1 MTDATQ
7 SSSTTGPTQA
17 GPAQAD
23 PSAPRL
29 PRVLQVLP
37 ALDVGG
43 GGVERGTLDIAE
55 ALAEAGA
62 QPVVASAGGRHVP
75 MLERRGAIHVTLPL
89 ASKNPLVTRR
99 NIGRLGRLIAEYDI
113 GLVHARSRAPAW
125 SALPAARRAGIPFVT
140 TFHGTY
146 NFGSGPLGMLK
157 HRYNS
162 VMVRG
167 DRVIANSW
175 FTADHI
181 RANYDIDE
189 ARLRIV
195 PRGIDVD
202 VFDPAMVSAPRII
215 DLARRW
221 QLPDGKSIVML
232 PGRLTR
238 WKGHSL
244 LIDALAELKAARAAL
259 DPGAPFEVLALLV
272 GSDQGRTGYRS
283 ELESAIAA
291 RGLAGQ
297 VQILGHCDDM
307 SAAYMMADVVVSAST
322 DPEAFGRV
330 VAEAQSMGRPVVVA
344 DHGGAAE
351 QVVSGETGWLFAP
364 GNAGSLARALDQALS
379 IAPAQ
384 RAAISAAAQA
394 HVRRHYT
401 RRGMC
406 AATLAI
412 YAELS
417 HAAAAA

>member
-1 MTDATQ
+1 MTDAEQ
-7 SSSTTGPTQA
+7 SSSMMA
-17 GPAQAD
+17 NAQAATG
-23 PSAPRL
+23 SAM

-37 ALDVGG
+37 ALEVGG
-43 GGVERGTLDIAE
+43 GGVERATLDIAE
-55 ALAEAGA
+55 ALADAGT

-75 MLERRGAIHVTLPL
+75 TLERRGAIHITLPL
-89 ASKNPLVTRR
+89 ASKNPLVIRR
-99 NIGRLGRLIAEYDI
+99 NIARLGRVIDEYGI
-113 GLVHARSRAPAW
+113 ELVHARSRAPAW
-125 SALPAARRAGIPFVT
+125 SALFAARRAGLPFVT

-146 NFGSGPLGMLK
+146 NFGTGPAGLLK
-157 HRYNS
+157 KKYNA

-181 RANYDIDE
+181 RANYDVPE
-189 ARLRIV
+189 ERLRIV

-202 VFDPAMVSAPRII
+202 VFDPAMVSAPRIVE
-215 DLARRW
+215 LARRW
-221 QLPDGKSIVML
+221 GLPDGKTVVML

-238 WKGHSL
+238 WKGHRMV
-244 LIDALAELKAARAAL
+244 IDALAELKALRAAR
-259 DPGAPFEVLALLV
+259 DPDAKFDVLTLFV
-272 GSDQGRTGYRS
+272 GSDQGRTGYRN

-291 RGLAGQ
+291 HGLAGQ
-297 VQILGHCDDM
+297 VQILGHCEDM

-322 DPEAFGRV
+322 DPEAFGRI

-351 QVVSGETGWLFAP
+351 QVLTGETGWLFAP
-364 GNAGSLARALDQALS
+364 GNVGSLVRALDQALS
-379 IAPAQ
+379 VAPEQ
-384 RAAISAAAQA
+384 RAAISLASQA

-412 YAELS
+412 YAELMQS
-417 HAAAAA
+417 AAAA

>member
-1 MTDATQ
+1 MTDPAQ
-7 SSSTTGPTQA
+7 SSSMAAVTQ
-17 GPAQAD
+17 GRQGGM
-23 PSAPRL
+23 

-37 ALDVGG
+37 SLEIGG
-43 GGVERGTLDIAE
+43 GGVERATLDIAE
-55 ALAEAGA
+55 ALVEAGSQA
-62 QPVVASAGGRHVP
+62 VVASAGGRHVP
-75 MLERRGAIHVTLPL
+75 TLERRGAIHITLPL
-89 ASKNPLVTRR
+89 ASKNPLVIRS
-99 NIGRLGRLIAEYDI
+99 NIARLGRLIAEYGI
-113 GLVHARSRAPAW
+113 ELVHARSRAPAW
-125 SALPAARRAGIPFVT
+125 SALFAARRAGVPLVT

-146 NFGSGPLGMLK
+146 NFGRGPAGLLK
-157 HRYNS
+157 KRYNS

-167 DRVIANSW
+167 DRVIANSS

-181 RANYDIDE
+181 RANYDVPE
-189 ARLRIV
+189 ERLRVV

-202 VFDPAMVSAPRII
+202 VFDPAMVSASRII

-221 QLPDGKSIVML
+221 QLPDGKTIVML

-244 LIDALAELKAARAAL
+244 LIDALAELKAARAAR
-259 DPGAPFEVLALLV
+259 DPGAPFDVLALLV
-272 GSDQGRTGYRS
+272 GSDQGRTAYRS

-322 DPEAFGRV
+322 DPEAFGRI

-351 QVVSGETGWLFAP
+351 QVLTGQTGWLFAP

-379 IAPAQ
+379 IAPEQ
-384 RAAISAAAQA
+384 RAAISAASQA

-406 AATLAI
+406 EATLAI
-412 YAELS
+412 YAELVRS
-417 HAAAAA
+417 AAAA

>member
-1 MTDATQ
+1 MNEAVQ
-7 SSSTTGPTQA
+7 SSDSGAAMQA
-17 GPAQAD
+17 GRPVAD
-23 PSAPRL
+23 APRL

-37 ALDVGG
+37 SLEVGG
-43 GGVERGTLDIAE
+43 GGVERAALDISE
-55 ALAEAGA
+55 ALVEAGT

-75 MLERRGAIHVTLPL
+75 TLERRGAIHVTLPL
-89 ASKNPLVTRR
+89 ASKNPLVIRR
-99 NIGRLGRLIAEYDI
+99 NIARLSRVIAEFDI

-125 SALPAARRAGIPFVT
+125 SALFAARQAGVPFVT

-146 NFGSGPLGMLK
+146 NFGKGAAGLLK
-157 HRYNS
+157 KRYNS

-175 FTADHI
+175 FTAGHI
-181 RANYDIDE
+181 RANYDVPE
-189 ARLRIV
+189 ERLRVV

-202 VFDPAMVSAPRII
+202 LFDPAMVSAPRII

-221 QLPDGKSIVML
+221 QLPDGKTIVML

-238 WKGHSL
+238 WKGHL
-244 LIDALAELKAARAAL
+244 LVVEALAELKAARAAR
-259 DPGAPFEVLALLV
+259 DPGAPFDVLALFV
-272 GSDQGRTGYRS
+272 GSDQGRTSYRN
-283 ELESAIAA
+283 EVEQAIKA

-322 DPEAFGRV
+322 DPEAFGRI

-351 QVVSGETGWLFAP
+351 QVISGETGWLFAP
-364 GNAGSLARALDQALS
+364 GNAGSLMRALDQALS
-379 IAPAQ
+379 IAPEQ
-384 RAAISAAAQA
+384 RAAISKAAQA
-394 HVRRHYT
+394 HVRSHYT

-412 YAELS
+412 YAELVQP
-417 HAAAAA
+417 AATD